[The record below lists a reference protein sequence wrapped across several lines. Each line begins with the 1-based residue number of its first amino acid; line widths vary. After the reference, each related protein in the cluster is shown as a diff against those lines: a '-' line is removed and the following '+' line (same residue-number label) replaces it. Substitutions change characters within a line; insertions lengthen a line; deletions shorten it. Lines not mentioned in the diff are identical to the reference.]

1 MAVRERMQAT
11 EKLGVVEKSYKSS
24 ETEKNE
30 LQARV
35 RSLGEQ
41 SQSQQKKIAEQA
53 EMIARLQRELNSAR
67 EENRLLKDENAKR

>member
-35 RSLGEQ
+35 RSLDEQ
-41 SQSQQKKIAEQA
+41 SQSQQKEIAEQA

>member
-1 MAVRERMQAT
+1 MAVRERIQAT
-11 EKLGVVEKSYKSS
+11 EKLGVVEKLYKSS

-41 SQSQQKKIAEQA
+41 SQSQQKEIAEQA

-67 EENRLLKDENAKR
+67 EENRLLKDENSKR